1 MCLITLELK
10 DGENGGKLAQRCK
23 IREETICENYKCNH
37 KPHSK
42 SFEQRVYTKNISL
55 HVLYVS

>member
-23 IREETICENYKCNH
+23 IREESVKIINVIINLILSNLNKGFIPKTK
-37 KPHSK
+37 
-42 SFEQRVYTKNISL
+42 RV
-55 HVLYVS
+55 

>member
-1 MCLITLELK
+1 MCLITLQLK
-10 DGENGGKLAQRCK
+10 DGANGGKLAQRCR
-23 IREETICENYKCNH
+23 IREEKCENYKCKH
-37 KPHSK
+37 KPHSE